1 KLVPQD
7 PNDEPASVLLDRV
20 EEEKRRLYNEG
31 KIRKLEKLP
40 PVGPDEVPFE
50 VPQGWVWARLGDVAL
65 IEMGN
70 SPPGTS
76 YNTTGEGVPLI
87 NGPSEFSPDPL
98 GYALLSQYTT
108 EPTKLCRP
116 GDLLICVRGA
126 TTGRTNI
133 AAFEACIGRGVGLI
147 RAGDLQPYV
156 NRYVVSRRAD
166 ILAMGSGSTFP
177 CISYRHLAE
186 LLIPIPPRPEQHRIV
201 AKVDELMALCDEL
214 EERQRRRAEKR
225 VSLNR
230 SALHHLAT
238 ATDDADLARH
248 WRRIR
253 DHFDVLYEVPETVAE
268 LRQAILQ
275 LAVRGKLVPQ
285 DPNDE
290 PASVLLERIKEE
302 KRRLYNEGKIRKL
315 EKLPPVEPD
324 EVPFEVPEGWVW
336 VRMGQLITLISG
348 QHLPPGE
355 YHHNSD
361 GIPYLTGP
369 ADFGKI
375 SPVATRSTHT
385 RKAVAERGDILLTV
399 KG

>member
-1 KLVPQD
+1 MTPETLHRLFDVVADAPGGVQRLRELILQLAVRGKLVPQD
-7 PNDEPASVLLDRV
+7 PNDEPASVLLERI

-50 VPQGWVWARLGDVAL
+50 VPEGWVWARLGDVAL

-177 CISYRHLAE
+177 SISYRHLAE
-186 LLIPIPPRPEQHRIV
+186 LLIPIPPLPEQHRIV
-201 AKVDELMALCDEL
+201 AKVDRLMVLCDEL
-214 EERQRRRAEKR
+214 EERLSNSRA
-225 VSLNR
+225 
-230 SALHHLAT
+230 LAESIAAAVVNKLT
-238 ATDDADLARH
+238 AT
-248 WRRIR
+248 
-253 DHFDVLYEVPETVAE
+253 
-268 LRQAILQ
+268 
-275 LAVRGKLVPQ
+275 
-285 DPNDE
+285 
-290 PASVLLERIKEE
+290 
-302 KRRLYNEGKIRKL
+302 
-315 EKLPPVEPD
+315 
-324 EVPFEVPEGWVW
+324 
-336 VRMGQLITLISG
+336 
-348 QHLPPGE
+348 
-355 YHHNSD
+355 
-361 GIPYLTGP
+361 
-369 ADFGKI
+369 
-375 SPVATRSTHT
+375 
-385 RKAVAERGDILLTV
+385 
-399 KG
+399 